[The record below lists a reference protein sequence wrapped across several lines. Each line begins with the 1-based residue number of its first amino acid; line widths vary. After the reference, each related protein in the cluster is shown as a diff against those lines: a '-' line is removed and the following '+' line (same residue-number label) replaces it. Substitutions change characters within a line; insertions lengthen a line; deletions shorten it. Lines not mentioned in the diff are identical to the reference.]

1 MAPRYSIIR
10 GDFPEDPRASLVHFR
25 VYTLIGRHTDS
36 DGWCRLKQLAIGE
49 AVGYSRKTV
58 NEAIAD
64 LVAWG
69 YVEKCAQD
77 ATGRA
82 IWYRTIMDRPAAPP
96 VVESGAATETE
107 DGACD
112 EDDRDEGPV
121 TPALQAGCNSEG
133 GPVTLQ
139 VTPGVTTRGYTE
151 RPLLNDLSPLP
162 HGARATGDK
171 SDPPDLKKKAAA
183 LIAAL
188 RADRAPESPVEH
200 LLRPILEQ
208 RRFSAADR
216 HAELMQLAR
225 SAKALSRPA
234 LEKAAEIVLGLGIV
248 TIKPQRIAD
257 AIDKVRKGGAMV
269 PIRRGTPQ
277 WQRWAEH
284 FETAD
289 PRQGALMGRFDVWQV
304 PSEWPPRSGLTPLDA
319 APAGAADDSRSPS
332 APLTSPQ
339 TGRDAA

>member
-10 GDFPEDPRASLVHFR
+10 GDFPEDPRATLVHFR

-49 AVGYSRKTV
+49 AIGYSRKTV
-58 NEAIAD
+58 NAAIAD

-82 IWYRTIMDRPAAPP
+82 IWYRTVMDRPATPP
-96 VVESGAATETE
+96 TAVPDDA
-107 DGACD
+107 D
-112 EDDRDEGPV
+112 EDCETSEDEHEGRV
-121 TPALQAGCNSEG
+121 TPALQVGCNSEG

-139 VTPGVTTRGYTE
+139 VTPGVTTRGNTE
-151 RPLLNDLSPLP
+151 RPLLNDQDPLP

-171 SDPPDLKKKAAA
+171 SDPSDLKRKAAA

-188 RADRAPESPVEH
+188 RAARAPDGPVEH

-208 RRFSAADR
+208 RRFSAADK

-225 SAKALSRPA
+225 SAKALARPA
-234 LEKAAEIVLGLGIV
+234 LEKAAEIVLGLGIA

-277 WQRWAEH
+277 WKRWTEH
-284 FETAD
+284 LETAD
-289 PRQGALMGRFDVWQV
+289 PRQAALMNRFDVWQV
-304 PSEWPPRSGLTPLDA
+304 PSEWPPAKS
-319 APAGAADDSRSPS
+319 
-332 APLTSPQ
+332 
-339 TGRDAA
+339 GRDAA